1 MPLSGL
7 PRRFVSWVQDH
18 GVDFFAL
25 ALYIVITV
33 IFTWPL
39 AANFAT
45 FVNGNVMDVFHE
57 LWYLNLSYHSTYG
70 PFFLLYTN
78 QILYPY
84 GVPLYFQVLSPL
96 HVIIGAPVY
105 LLFGLVPTYNF
116 LYMFT
121 FFASAFTMYILV
133 KYLTANAYAAFFA
146 GLAFGFAPVHTGQG
160 LSHLNIMAS
169 EMLPLFAYFF
179 IRMARERRDREAI
192 YAGVAIALNAMLDL
206 HFLLLSGILIVA
218 FLLYFVLFQRRVVLN
233 KRYAVRFGLMLLVAG
248 VLGLVVYYQT
258 FYGLIFAPSA
268 LGSTAAATVSVH
280 LHRSPDLL
288 QFLLPSPQNPILGRF
303 SAPFFSNFLSFL
315 QVQTYIGYT
324 VLVLSIVGLY
334 TRRKDRGVIFWAFLA
349 VVAFLISLGPSV
361 IVNGQVTGLQGI
373 WTYLDYLVPFF
384 KSFRTP
390 FRIDYLVAFGLA
402 ILAGYGVT
410 ALMGGIDR
418 MKMAGVTWRAGRI
431 RGEWFWPF
439 AKLFVLALLCTSL
452 AIEFIPAPYPE
463 MNATIPSFYTQVLA
477 NDHSNFSVLDVPAYN
492 GNDVYLYYQSAYSAP
507 LVNGHISRTPPE
519 SLIFT
524 TSYPFIDQLGTYIR
538 GRRALPPDIVNQT
551 VSVTEIAPYILAQYN
566 IKYIIIHRDL
576 LSPALYSKAVSIVSS
591 VLGLPYY
598 VDQQLTVFRFIPPSP
613 TMGLA
618 DYPAAANVTHVALLT
633 GGWNPYGLPQHHA
646 RTLTASGGLDVY
658 MQYTEPI
665 QVRFDAR
672 AVNTTQYIQV
682 QVDGQSAGTYELV
695 PGKYQLYS
703 TPFVIMGAGSN
714 LVTFTSL
721 EGCHSVS
728 YGGSSSSSPANVCVS
743 AEFDSIALVG
753 PTLSSR

>member
-1 MPLSGL
+1 LSQSGL
-7 PRRFVSWVQDH
+7 PRRLASWAKDH

-25 ALYIVITV
+25 SLYIVITV

-39 AANFAT
+39 AANFTT
-45 FVNGNVMDVFHE
+45 FINGNVMDVFHE
-57 LWYLNLSYHSTYG
+57 LWYLNLSYHSPYG

-84 GVPLYFQVLSPL
+84 GAPLYFQVLSPL
-96 HVIIGAPVY
+96 HAIIGAPIY
-105 LLFGLVPTYNF
+105 YLFGLVTAYNF

-121 FFASAFTMYILV
+121 FFGSAFTMYILV
-133 KYLTANAYAAFFA
+133 KYLTKNAYAAFFA
-146 GLAFGFAPVHTGQG
+146 GIAFGFAPIHTGQG

-179 IRMARERRDREAI
+179 IRMAREARDREAI
-192 YAGVAIALNAMLDL
+192 YAGILIALNAMLDL
-206 HFLLLSGILIVA
+206 HFLLLSGMLLVA
-218 FLLYFVLFQRRVVLN
+218 YLLYSVLFQRRVILN
-233 KRYAVRFGLMLLVAG
+233 RAYAVRFGIMLFVAG
-248 VLGLVVYYQT
+248 VIGLVVYYQT
-258 FYGLIFAPSA
+258 FYGLIFAPSS

-280 LHRSPDLL
+280 LHRSPDVL
-288 QFLLPSPQNPILGRF
+288 QFLLPSPQNPILGRY

-324 VLVLSIVGLY
+324 VLALSVVGLY
-334 TRRKDRGVIFWAFLA
+334 IRRKDRGVIFWAFLA

-373 WTYLDYLVPFF
+373 WTYLDYLIPFF

-402 ILAGYGVT
+402 VLAGYGV
-410 ALMGGIDR
+410 AAVIDKIDR
-418 MKMAGVTWRAGRI
+418 MKVPGTSAMVGAIKTD
-431 RGEWFWPF
+431 WFWPV

-463 MNATIPSFYTQVLA
+463 MNATIPTFYTQVLA

-492 GNDVYLYYQSAYSAP
+492 GNDVYLYYQSAYGAP
-507 LVNGHISRTPPE
+507 VVNGHISRTPPE

-538 GRRALPPDIVNQT
+538 GRRALPTDIVNQT
-551 VSVTEIAPYILAQYN
+551 VSVTQIAPYILAQYH
-566 IKYIIIHRDL
+566 IKYIIIHKDL
-576 LSPALYSKAVSIVSS
+576 LSPALYNKAVSIVSS

-598 VDQQLTVFRFIPPSP
+598 VDQDLTVFRFIPPTP

-618 DYPAAANVTHVALLT
+618 SYPAAVNATDVALLT

-658 MQYTEPI
+658 MQSTEPI

-672 AVNTTQYIQV
+672 GVNDTQYIQV
-682 QVDGQSAGTYELV
+682 QVNGQSVGTYELV
-695 PGKYQLYS
+695 PGKYELYS

-728 YGGSSSSSPANVCVS
+728 YGGSASSSPANVCVS
-743 AEFDSIALVG
+743 AEFNSIALVP
-753 PTLSSR
+753 PTLSSS

>member
-1 MPLSGL
+1 MPQSGL
-7 PRRFVSWVQDH
+7 TRRFVSWVQDH
-18 GVDFFAL
+18 GLDFFAL
-25 ALYIVITV
+25 TLYIIITV
-33 IFTWPL
+33 VFTWPL
-39 AANFAT
+39 AANFTT

-96 HVIIGAPVY
+96 HAIIGAPVY
-105 LLFGLVPTYNF
+105 LLFGLVPAYNF

-121 FFASAFTMYILV
+121 FFASAFTMFILV
-133 KYLTANAYAAFFA
+133 KYLTKNAYAAFFA
-146 GLAFGFAPVHTGQG
+146 GLAFAFAPVHTGQG

-179 IRMARERRDREAI
+179 IRMAREARDREAV
-192 YAGVAIALNAMLDL
+192 YAGVAITLNAMFDL

-218 FLLYFVLFQRRVVLN
+218 FLIYSVLFQRRSILN

-248 VLGLVVYYQT
+248 VIGLVVYYQT

-303 SAPFFSNFLSFL
+303 STPFFTNFLSFL

-324 VLVLSIVGLY
+324 VLVLSIAGLY
-334 TRRKDRGVIFWAFLA
+334 TRRKDRGVLFWAFLA

-410 ALMGGIDR
+410 AINDRIDR
-418 MKMAGVTWRAGRI
+418 MNVTGANWRAGAI
-431 RGEWFWPF
+431 RSDWFWPF
-439 AKLFVLALLCTSL
+439 VKLFVLALLCTSL

-463 MNATIPSFYTQVLA
+463 MNATIPTFYTQVLA

-492 GNDVYLYYQSAYSAP
+492 GNDVYLYYQSAYGAP
-507 LVNGHISRTPPE
+507 VVNGHISRTPPE

-551 VSVTEIAPYILAQYN
+551 VSVTQIAPYILAQYH

-576 LSPALYSKAVSIVSS
+576 LSPALYDKAVSVVSS

-598 VDQQLTVFRFIPPSP
+598 VDQQLTVFRYIPSSP
-613 TMGLA
+613 TVGLA
-618 DYPAAANVTHVALLT
+618 NYPAAANVTDVALLT

-658 MQYTEPI
+658 MQYAEPM
-665 QVRFDAR
+665 QVRFSAR

-682 QVDGQSAGTYELV
+682 QVNGQSAGTYELV

-703 TPFVIMGAGSN
+703 TSFLIFGAGSN

-721 EGCHSVS
+721 EGCHAVS
-728 YGGSSSSSPANVCVS
+728 YGGSASSSPANVCVS
-743 AEFDSIALVG
+743 AEFNSIALVQ
-753 PTLSSR
+753 PALSSS